1 MDLRAFVTDMFIN
14 KCITRILGDSMRKV
28 QVTFTDE
35 QWEIISK
42 LRGKMGSSDSEVV
55 RMIVLAWLAEKSIIA
70 SAIKEADGG
79 KKG

>member
-1 MDLRAFVTDMFIN
+1 
-14 KCITRILGDSMRKV
+14 MRKV

-42 LRGKMGSSDSEVV
+42 LRGKMGSSDSEVI

>member
-14 KCITRILGDSMRKV
+14 KCTTRILGDSMRKV